1 MNLLKEAALI
11 SAAMDVVSALAA
23 VPLAA
28 AVEDKMNELL
38 GVLDKVTR
46 GSFNTLDRVGR
57 LP

>member
-1 MNLLKEAALI
+1 MIKEAALI
-11 SAAMDVVSALAA
+11 SAAMVVVSALAV
-23 VPLAA
+23 VPMAA

-38 GVLDKVTR
+38 GILDKVTR